1 MIIHW
6 MKSKLVITCAL
17 LCVTVLP
24 LEAQT
29 IAEKKALLAG
39 GAVGGSDLT
48 PEMQRFLQGLNK
60 DLITWQEELDALYE
74 EALDLHEQ
82 GAPEAS
88 FRRLLVEI
96 NDVKENIQ
104 ILQQSWREMVA
115 RAPGAQDEY
124 ALWNQPET
132 TVGQLVID
140 YGSTDFVYLVHPDI
154 ADYELSV
161 NSDLPIPRASWGEML
176 ELILSSNGIGVRQLN
191 PFLRQLYLIEE
202 DSSAIR
208 TITDNRSDLQLFP
221 PDARLCF
228 VISPEP
234 DEVRRIW
241 FFLDKF
247 VNASNTT
254 LQMIGRDILVVGRVS
269 EILALLKIYD
279 FVAEHRGDQQYKIV
293 TLRKVDAAEMTKILE
308 TIFDQFSEEVTVEE
322 GSQQTTTKKRK
333 GDTSNGL
340 RVVALSEVAQAIF
353 LVGTEQELK
362 KAETIIHEVESRVGE
377 AREKVIY
384 TYHARH
390 SNVEELAEVL
400 EKIYSLMVTTGVGFE
415 KPKEDQVKTGLGP
428 QVVPVDSEG
437 RPVQVPLPLAP
448 PQYVG
453 EMPVVSAVYPP
464 TPETRFES
472 RFYQQGGYIINPA
485 PIQPAIPK
493 KPEYNKDRNN
503 FIVDPKTS
511 NIVMVVEAEILPK
524 LKDLLK
530 RIDVPKKMV
539 RIEVLLFEKT
549 LNRQNN
555 FGLNLLKLG
564 DAATNTH
571 RGGAAWNMT
580 SGKVNGE
587 IVSMPENA
595 GIFDFFFSRTK
606 NGGIPAYDF
615 AYRFLLTQD
624 DVQINASPSVVTVNQ
639 TPAVIAIKEE
649 LSLNTGVFEVETE
662 KGVTLKDAFT
672 RAQYGITIEVTPT
685 IHTRDREDEFFD
697 DSVDHIMLDSDITF
711 DTIQPGGDPQQPD
724 VTRRH
729 ITNQAV
735 VPDGETVILG
745 GLRRKTKQDS
755 RESIPFFGEIPGLG
769 KLFRI
774 TELSDNSTEM
784 FIFITP
790 KIISDPCEDMQKIK
804 MREMQMRPGDLPA
817 FTCRLV
823 AAQLY
828 EKNRVMQGFMTMAF
842 GRCMDRFYD
851 SEPSACSRRGE
862 YDGR

>member
-1 MIIHW
+1 MHW
-6 MKSKLVITCAL
+6 MKSRLITACAL
-17 LCVTVLP
+17 LCAMVSP

-39 GAVGGSDLT
+39 GGTGGSDLT
-48 PEMQRFLQGLNK
+48 PDMQRFLQGLNK
-60 DLITWQEELDALYE
+60 DLITWQEELDALYQ
-74 EALDLHEQ
+74 EALELHEQ
-82 GAPEAS
+82 GAPESA

-115 RAPGAQDEY
+115 RAPGAQEEY
-124 ALWNQPET
+124 ALWDQPET

-140 YGSTDFVYLVHPDI
+140 YGASDFVYLVHPDI
-154 ADYELSV
+154 AEFELSV

-176 ELILSSNGIGVRQLN
+176 EIILASNGIGVRQLN

-202 DSSAIR
+202 DNSGIR
-208 TITDNRSDLQLFP
+208 AITDNRSDLQLFP
-221 PDARLCF
+221 SDARVCF

-247 VNASNTT
+247 VNASSTT

-279 FVAEHRGDQQYKIV
+279 FVAEHRGDQQYRII

-308 TIFDQFSEEVTVEE
+308 TIFEEFTEDVTVEE
-322 GSQQTTTKKRK
+322 GSQQKTTTKRK
-333 GDTSNGL
+333 GDSANGL
-340 RVVALSEVAQAIF
+340 RVVPLSEVAQAIF

-362 KAETIIHEVESRVGE
+362 KAESIIREVESRVGE

-384 TYHARH
+384 TYHVRH
-390 SNVEELAEVL
+390 SDVEELAGIL
-400 EKIYSLMVTTGVGFE
+400 EKIYSLMVTTGVGFD
-415 KPKEDQVKTGLGP
+415 KQKEEIRTGLGP
-428 QVVPVDSEG
+428 QVVPVDEEG
-437 RPVQVPLPLAP
+437 RPVQVPLPLSP

-453 EMPVVSAVYPP
+453 KMPVVSAVYPP

-472 RFYQQGGYIINPA
+472 RFYQQGGFIINPA

-493 KPEYNKDRNN
+493 KPEFNKDRNN

-564 DAATNTH
+564 DVASNTH
-571 RGGAAWNMT
+571 RGGALWNMT

-587 IVSMPENA
+587 VVSMSENA

-615 AYRFLLTQD
+615 AYRFLLTQE

-639 TPAVIAIKEE
+639 TPAIIAIKEE
-649 LSLNTGVFEVETE
+649 ISLNTGVFEVETE

-685 IHTRDREDEFFD
+685 IHMREREDEYFD
-697 DSVDHIMLDSDITF
+697 DSVDHIMLDSNITF
-711 DTIQPGGDPQQPD
+711 DTFQPGSNPQQPN
-724 VTRRH
+724 VTRRN
-729 ITNQAV
+729 ITNMAI

-745 GLRRKTKQDS
+745 GLRRKTKRDN

-769 KLFRI
+769 KLFRV
-774 TELSDNSTEM
+774 TEMSDNSAEM

-842 GRCMDRFYD
+842 GRCLDRFIE
-851 SEPSACSRRGE
+851 SEPSACSQRGE